1 MTQKTREW
9 MEKKEFEKLITGKL
23 AHPEKVLGSHL
34 DENQGQFVIAY
45 RPSAIEMYI
54 VDKETHV
61 QEAMECMDLEEGI
74 FGIYKEKRCYD
85 SYFFRAKYGEND
97 IVDSEDCY
105 QFPCLIGDMDE
116 YLFGE
121 GTHYDLYK
129 KLGAHPMEIDGVWGT
144 YFAVWAPHAKSVG
157 VAGTFNMWDGR
168 QHYMR
173 KTKNA
178 DIFELFIPY
187 VEEGA
192 IYKYQI
198 TTENDSVIY
207 KSDPYANCG
216 ELRPKN
222 ASVVV
227 NINKYEWNDREWKN
241 EQKKKDRNVR
251 LREPMSIYE
260 IHIGSWRKKFDGTED
275 GFFTYGELAPMVA
288 DYVLEMGYTHVELM
302 GIAEHPFDG
311 SWGYQVT
318 GYFAP
323 TRRYGNPEDF
333 MYFVDYLHQRGIG
346 VLLDWVPAHFPK
358 DAFGLAAFDGAPL
371 YEHPDARRGE
381 HPHWGTLI
389 FNYGKREVSNFLI
402 TNALYWLEKYHI
414 DGLRV
419 DAVASMLYLD
429 YGKNDGEW
437 LQNEQGGKENW
448 EAVRLLQQLSKIVE
462 ERCPGAILI
471 AEESTAWKG
480 VTAPASMDG
489 LGFIFKWNMGWMN
502 DFLEYMKLDPYFKQY
517 NHSKLIF
524 SMMYAYN
531 ENFIQVLSHDEVV
544 HGKGSMIQKM
554 PGEVEDKFS
563 NLKVAYGFMYG
574 HPGKKLL
581 FMGQEFAQW
590 NEWNEK
596 VGLDW
601 ACLMDQKH
609 YKLQQFVKQ
618 LNIMYRNNSALYYND
633 SDTIG
638 FEWMSCQD
646 AQRSIVAF
654 IRRGNS
660 AKQQLLF
667 VCNFTPVEYPKYC
680 VGVPCKGLYT
690 EILNSDHEEF
700 GGKGRLIDQPLKAV
714 HKEKDGK
721 EYSVQFRL
729 PPLSIVVFSYDYVEK
744 KKSNRKRNEKDAHRI
759 KKATYKY

>member
-1 MTQKTREW
+1 MTQKISEW
-9 MEKKEFEKLITGKL
+9 MEKEEFEKLISGSL
-23 AHPEKVLGSHL
+23 DHPEKILGSHM
-34 DENQGQFVIAY
+34 DESNGQFVIAY
-45 RPSAIEMYI
+45 RPSAIEIYI
-54 VDKETHV
+54 VNKVTHV
-61 QEAMECMDLEEGI
+61 QEPMECMDLEEGI
-74 FGIYKEKRCYD
+74 FGIYKENRNYD
-85 SYFFRAKYGEND
+85 AYFFRVKYGEND

-105 QFPCLIGDMDE
+105 AFPSLIGEMDE

-121 GTHYDLYK
+121 GTHYELYN
-129 KLGAHPMEIDGVWGT
+129 KLGAHPMELDGVWGT
-144 YFAVWAPHAKSVG
+144 YFAVWAPHAKAVG

-173 KTKNA
+173 KTKYAN
-178 DIFELFIPY
+178 IYELFIPY
-187 VEEGA
+187 VEVGS

-198 TTENDSVIY
+198 TTENETVIY

-216 ELRPKN
+216 ELRPNN

-227 NINKYEWNDREWKN
+227 DINKYEWNDKEWKA
-241 EQKKKDRNVR
+241 EQRKKDRDVR
-251 LREPMSIYE
+251 LREPISIYE

-275 GFFTYGELAPMVA
+275 GFFSYRELAPMVA
-288 DYVLEMGYTHVELM
+288 EYVLEMGYTHVELM

-323 TRRYGNPEDF
+323 TRRYGKPEEF
-333 MYFVDYLHQRGIG
+333 MYFVDFLHQRGIG
-346 VLLDWVPAHFPK
+346 VFLDWVPAHFPK
-358 DAFGLAAFDGAPL
+358 DAFGLATFDGAPL
-371 YEHPDARRGE
+371 YEHPDVRRGE

-437 LQNEQGGKENW
+437 LPNEHGGKENW
-448 EAVRLLQQLSKIVE
+448 EAVKMFRQLSEIVE

-480 VTAPASMDG
+480 VTAPASADG

-502 DFLEYMKLDPYFKQY
+502 DFLEYMKLDPYFKKY

-554 PGEVEDKFS
+554 PGEIEDKFS

-596 VGLDW
+596 IGLDW
-601 ACLMDQKH
+601 GCLTDQKH
-609 YKLQQFVKQ
+609 YKLQQFVKR
-618 LNIMYRNNSALYYND
+618 LNNLYRNNSALYYND

-638 FEWMSCQD
+638 FEWMSCED
-646 AQRSIVAF
+646 AERSIVAF
-654 IRRGNS
+654 VRRGKS
-660 AKQQLLF
+660 KQKQLLF
-667 VCNFTPVEYPKYC
+667 VCNFTPVEYPRYR
-680 VGVPCKGLYT
+680 VGVPCKTTYT

-700 GGKGRLIDQPLKAV
+700 GGKGRLINRPLKAEY
-714 HKEKDGK
+714 KEKDGR

-744 KKSNRKRNEKDAHRI
+744 KHNNRKRKEKDAHKI
-759 KKATYKY
+759 KK